1 MTIPAGGGPGTGN
14 AFETLPSPLDALDDL
29 RSAAKWTL
37 AAAGA
42 VGAALISGAPLVAV
56 GQVHGVA
63 QALIAG
69 AGLVVAL
76 GGVGLAIWFTSKVL
90 SPRLT
95 TPETLRSPALAGLR
109 RGVEVDALL
118 LHQEVAV
125 DLARQV
131 AAEKD
136 PARRQLIERKLRRAE
151 GNAARAAPYV
161 RWLLALAH
169 VWRIEADL
177 RRSRWFTLAGGV
189 LVVAGAVLFFSAT
202 GGGPTYVPV
211 LTPQVTAVPRRP
223 SRRLLCRA
231 GRPAYS
237 PLPFRGEAAHD
248 DVRCEQARMLCA
260 TGGPGYRDRPGS
272 RDEFRMCGLG
282 V

>member
-1 MTIPAGGGPGTGN
+1 
-14 AFETLPSPLDALDDL
+14 
-29 RSAAKWTL
+29 
-37 AAAGA
+37 
-42 VGAALISGAPLVAV
+42 VGAALLSGAPLVAV

-109 RGVEVDALL
+109 RVIEAEPAQFFGVVATKVDALL

-136 PARRQLIERKLRRAE
+136 PARRQVIERQLRRAE

-169 VWRIEADL
+169 VWQIEADL

-202 GGGPTYVPV
+202 GSGPTYVPV
-211 LTPQVTAVPRRP
+211 LTPQVTAVPSATAPPTAVPGRSP
-223 SRRLLCRA
+223 GLL
-231 GRPAYS
+231 S
-237 PLPFRGEAAHD
+237 TPFRGEAAHD
-248 DVRCEQARMLCA
+248 DVCCELARMLCA
-260 TGGPGYRDRPGS
+260 TGGPGYGDRPGS

>member
-1 MTIPAGGGPGTGN
+1 MTTLAGGGPGTGN
-14 AFETLPSPLDALDDL
+14 AFETLPSQLEALDDL
-29 RSAAKWTL
+29 RAAERWTL
-37 AAAGA
+37 AAAGV
-42 VGAALISGAPLVAV
+42 VGAALISGGPLVAV

-63 QALIAG
+63 HALIAG

-109 RGVEVDALL
+109 RVIEAEPAQFFGVVATKVDDLL

-136 PARRQLIERKLRRAE
+136 PARRRVIERQLRRVE

-177 RRSRWFTLAGGV
+177 RRSRWFTLAGGI

-211 LTPQVTAVPRRP
+211 LTPQVTAVPSATTP
-223 SRRLLCRA
+223 LTAVPGAS
-231 GRPAYS
+231 PA
-237 PLPFRGEAAHD
+237 PAA
-248 DVRCEQARMLCA
+248 
-260 TGGPGYRDRPGS
+260 TP
-272 RDEFRMCGLG
+272 
-282 V
+282 